1 MAGDAG
7 RVRQLRTDA
16 GSLERILDRLDG
28 SERRSPSE
36 ALRASK
42 RWGFRA
48 KTAVLMLGDAKFGWH
63 AFRVA
68 TRNLS
73 TGGIGVLHDGFVHA
87 GTPCLVGLKTL
98 GGRART
104 VRGSVVRCRH
114 LSGSAHEVGVGFDS
128 VIEPSSFIALSEITT
143 IHTER
148 VEPESLSGRV
158 LMIDGSAADAAVLRR
173 ALGETGVRVTAF
185 GTLGEAL
192 ASDLSVYE
200 LAVID
205 GGGEGAPGAEF
216 IEPLRDAGLRCGVI
230 MTASGADASMVR
242 RFAEAGAEL
251 FIPKPLSRRRVLC
264 GFADFLSGSGR
275 GSMAA
280 ESGVDVGCALDPAF
294 FERSLAEVRDAGQRV
309 MMHLA
314 RNELKGLLATAGH
327 LQRTADHIGLPA
339 VSELSVELVGL
350 LECPKQNRALIE
362 SAARRLR
369 NACSRVRPAA

>member
-16 GSLERILDRLDG
+16 ASLGRILDRLDG
-28 SERRSPSE
+28 FYGRLPSE

-42 RWGFRA
+42 RWAFRA

-63 AFRVA
+63 AFGVA

-73 TGGIGVLHDGFVHA
+73 RGGIGLLHDGFVHA

-98 GGRART
+98 GGKPRT
-104 VRGSVVRCRH
+104 VRGAVVRCRH
-114 LSGSAHEVGVGFDS
+114 LSGAAHEVGVVFDS
-128 VIEPSSFIALSEITT
+128 SVEPSSFIALPEITT

-148 VEPESLSGRV
+148 VDPSSVCGRV
-158 LMIDGSAADAAVLRR
+158 LMIDGSETDAAVLRR
-173 ALGETGVRVTAF
+173 AISETRAAVTAF
-185 GTLGEAL
+185 KTLEEAL
-192 ASDLSVYE
+192 GSVPGVYD

-205 GGGEGAPGAEF
+205 GVGEGAPGAEM
-216 IEPLRDAGLRCGVI
+216 IEPLRDAGLRCAVV

-275 GSMAA
+275 GSMAV
-280 ESGVDVGCALDPAF
+280 ETGGEVGCALDPGF
-294 FERSLAEVRDAGQRV
+294 FERSMAEIRDAGQRV

-314 RNELKGLLATAGH
+314 RNELKGLLATAEH
-327 LQRTADHIGLPA
+327 VKRTADHIGLPA
-339 VSELSVELVGL
+339 VSELAGELSAL

-362 SAARRLR
+362 SGARKLR
-369 NACSRVRPAA
+369 NACSRVRLAA